1 MQNAH
6 SPAEPSPLVIQK
18 VVLGLTQPHFSI
30 LKSGAGLT
38 PKFFLLKSLYKAF
51 STPLWSV
58 LSYSPNLALNQQ
70 KLHMQL
76 KPLGDRIVVKP
87 ATQEEVTKSGI
98 VLPDTVDKEKK
109 EQGEV
114 IAIGTGE
121 KIVKLGLKLGDLVL
135 FGKYSGDEVEVED
148 IEYKILKDE
157 DVLAILQ
164 K

>member
-1 MQNAH
+1 
-6 SPAEPSPLVIQK
+6 
-18 VVLGLTQPHFSI
+18 
-30 LKSGAGLT
+30 
-38 PKFFLLKSLYKAF
+38 
-51 STPLWSV
+51 
-58 LSYSPNLALNQQ
+58 
-70 KLHMQL
+70 MQL

-121 KIVKLGLKLGDLVL
+121 KITKLGLKLGDVVL

-148 IEYKILKDE
+148 TEYKILKDE
-157 DVLAILQ
+157 DVLAVLT

>member
-1 MQNAH
+1 M
-6 SPAEPSPLVIQK
+6 P
-18 VVLGLTQPHFSI
+18 
-30 LKSGAGLT
+30 
-38 PKFFLLKSLYKAF
+38 
-51 STPLWSV
+51 
-58 LSYSPNLALNQQ
+58 
-70 KLHMQL
+70 HMQL

-114 IAIGTGE
+114 IAIGSGE
-121 KIVKLGLKLGDLVL
+121 KIGKLGLKIGDVVL

-148 IEYKILKDE
+148 QEYKILKDE
-157 DVLAILQ
+157 DVLAILV

>member
-1 MQNAH
+1 
-6 SPAEPSPLVIQK
+6 
-18 VVLGLTQPHFSI
+18 
-30 LKSGAGLT
+30 
-38 PKFFLLKSLYKAF
+38 
-51 STPLWSV
+51 
-58 LSYSPNLALNQQ
+58 
-70 KLHMQL
+70 MQL

-121 KIVKLGLKLGDLVL
+121 KITKLGLKLGDVVL
-135 FGKYSGDEVEVED
+135 FGKYSGDEVDVED
-148 IEYKILKDE
+148 TEYKILKDE
-157 DVLAILQ
+157 DVLAILI